1 MVKSKIMKYVHVI
14 YDPLLEQV
22 LCVHDKPNKR
32 CRKCNKKKYEE
43 RKAYQLESVKRKII
57 ITK

>member
-1 MVKSKIMKYVHVI
+1 MKYVHVI